1 VGDARKDSDLDLPIN
16 AGPRTPWSPV
26 DRWSTWKKN
35 WAEEWMSPK
44 KARLIH
50 SSGTAGFM

>member
-35 WAEEWMSPK
+35 WAEEWMLPK